1 MKIEILGT
9 GCSKCRQT
17 EKIVRRAVEETGV
30 TAEVMKIEDLQDI
43 IDRGVMMTPAVVV
56 DGDVKIMGHIP
67 SAEEVK
73 KLLKQ

>member
-17 EKIVRRAVEETGV
+17 EKIVQRAVEETGV
-30 TAEVMKIEDLQDI
+30 TVDVMKIEDLQDI
-43 IDRGVMMTPAVVV
+43 VDRGVMMTPAVIV
-56 DGDVKIMGHIP
+56 DGDVKIMGHVP
-67 SAEEVK
+67 SVEEVK

>member
-67 SAEEVK
+67 SVEEVK

>member
-17 EKIVRRAVEETGV
+17 EKIVQRAVEETGV
-30 TAEVMKIEDLQDI
+30 TVDIMKIEDLQDI

-56 DGDVKIMGHIP
+56 DGDVKIMGHVP
-67 SAEEVK
+67 SVEEVK
-73 KLLKQ
+73 KLLR

>member
-17 EKIVRRAVEETGV
+17 EKIVRRAVEEMGV
-30 TAEVMKIEDLQDI
+30 TVDIMKIEDLQDI

-67 SAEEVK
+67 SVEEVK